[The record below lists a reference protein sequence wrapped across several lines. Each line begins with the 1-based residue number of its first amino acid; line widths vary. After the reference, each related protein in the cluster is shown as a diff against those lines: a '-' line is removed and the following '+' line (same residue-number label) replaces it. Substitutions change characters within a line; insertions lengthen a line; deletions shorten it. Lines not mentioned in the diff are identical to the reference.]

1 MTIYHEALMK
11 KKIPILGGNGFIG
24 MHFTQQLST
33 EYYIKSPSRKELDL
47 LDTKKQE
54 DIFYEIEIIW

>member
-1 MTIYHEALMK
+1 MK

-54 DIFYEIEIIW
+54 DIFYEIEIIL